1 MSRKSKPQCPAD
13 RWEAEATAWKAAA
26 MVLARICSEQVG
38 CAYDGE
44 THPCE
49 RDCVPCWAR
58 RALRESGKEG
68 A

>member
-1 MSRKSKPQCPAD
+1 M
-13 RWEAEATAWKAAA
+13 AWKAAA

-58 RALRESGKEG
+58 RALREAGKEG
-68 A
+68 E